1 MKRKIIE
8 INEELCNGCGNCVT
22 GCSEG
27 ALKIIEGKAKVV
39 NDKFCDGF
47 GDCIGH
53 CPTGALK
60 IVERETIEFDQNA
73 VEDHLR
79 KNFGEEAVVKMKDAQ
94 MKHSQNHSGGDGK
107 SHGGNDSQQ
116 QQQHH
121 QHNHGGCPSARFMNL
136 NNTKNSSAAGSNENP
151 EGSGA
156 PGIINSELRHWPVQ
170 LHLVSPQHPA
180 FKDCDLLMAA
190 DCVAFTFAD
199 FHRKLLKGKT
209 LAIACPK
216 LDDTD
221 GYVEKLAEIF
231 KYNNIKSVTCAVMEV
246 PCCNGLL
253 RIVKTALASSG
264 ASIPLK
270 TITIGVDGSIKDI
283 SI

>member
-27 ALKIIEGKAKVV
+27 ALKIIDGKAKVV
-39 NDKFCDGF
+39 NEKFCDGL
-47 GDCIGH
+47 GDCIAH

-60 IVERETIEFDQNA
+60 IIEREAVEFDQNA

-79 KNFGEEAVVKMKDAQ
+79 KNFGEEAVVKMKQAQ
-94 MKHSQNHSGGDGK
+94 VKHSQNHSGGGEKGHDGQDCH
-107 SHGGNDSQQ
+107 SHNHS
-116 QQQHH
+116 
-121 QHNHGGCPSARFMNL
+121 HGGCPSARFMNF
-136 NNTKNSSAAGSNENP
+136 NNTKNSSAASSDNS
-151 EGSGA
+151 EGSPA
-156 PGIINSELRHWPVQ
+156 PGTINSELRHWPVQ
-170 LHLVSPQHPA
+170 LHLVSPRHPA
-180 FKDCDLLMAA
+180 FSGCDLLMAA

-216 LDDTD
+216 LDDTE

-231 KYNNIKSVTCAVMEV
+231 KNNNIKSVTCAIMEV
-246 PCCNGLL
+246 PCCSGFL
-253 RIVKTALASSG
+253 RIVKMAMALSG

-270 TITIGVDGSIKDI
+270 TITIGIDGSVKDI
-283 SI
+283 CI

>member
-8 INEELCNGCGNCVT
+8 INEQLCNGCGNCVT

-27 ALKIIEGKAKVV
+27 ALKIINGKAKVV

-60 IVERETIEFDQNA
+60 IVERDTVEFDENA
-73 VEDHLR
+73 VESHLR
-79 KNFGEEAVVKMKDAQ
+79 SNFGEDAVAKMKEAQ
-94 MKHSQNHSGGDGK
+94 KKHAHNHAGAG
-107 SHGGNDSQQ
+107 HAPAA
-116 QQQHH
+116 QHH
-121 QHNHGGCPSARFMNL
+121 HHGGCPSARFMNFKGD
-136 NNTKNSSAAGSNENP
+136 NDKNAAQSAAGDTV
-151 EGSGA
+151 SGVV
-156 PGIINSELRHWPVQ
+156 NSELRQWPVQ
-170 LHLVSPQHPA
+170 LHLVSPAHPA
-180 FKDCDLLMAA
+180 FMNCDILVAA
-190 DCVAFTFAD
+190 DCVAFTFGD

-216 LDDTD
+216 LDDSD

-231 KYNNIKSVTCAVMEV
+231 KNNNIKSVTCAIMEV
-246 PCCNGLL
+246 PCCSGLL
-253 RIVKTALASSG
+253 RIVKTALAESG
-264 ASIPLK
+264 ADIPLK
-270 TITIGVDGSIKDI
+270 TITIGVDGSVKDL

>member
-27 ALKIIEGKAKVV
+27 ALKIINGKAKVV

-60 IVERETIEFDQNA
+60 IVERETVEFDQNA

-79 KNFGEEAVVKMKDAQ
+79 ANYNEDAVAKMKEAQ
-94 MKHSQNHSGGDGK
+94 MKHSQNHSSADEK
-107 SHGGNDSQQ
+107 NHGGHNS

-121 QHNHGGCPSARFMNL
+121 QQHSHGGCPSARFMNL
-136 NNTKNSSAAGSNENP
+136 SKPKESASDSNQSSNEN
-151 EGSGA
+151 ST
-156 PGIINSELRHWPVQ
+156 PGIINSELRQWPVQ
-170 LHLVSPQHPA
+170 LHLVSPQHPS

-264 ASIPLK
+264 ASIPVK
-270 TITIGVDGSIKDI
+270 TIMIGIDGSIKDL

>member
-27 ALKIIEGKAKVV
+27 ALKIINGKAKVV

-60 IVERETIEFDQNA
+60 IVERDTVEFDEKA

-79 KNFGEEAVVKMKDAQ
+79 KNFGEEAVGKMKEAQ
-94 MKHSQNHSGGDGK
+94 KKHAHAPGNENAG
-107 SHGGNDSQQ
+107 HGHGPAA
-116 QQQHH
+116 HA
-121 QHNHGGCPSARFMNL
+121 HGGCPSARFMNFKGD
-136 NNTKNSSAAGSNENP
+136 NGKNSAADDNGNSP
-151 EGSGA
+151 AGVV
-156 PGIINSELRHWPVQ
+156 NSELRQWPVQ
-170 LHLVSPQHPA
+170 LHLVSPAHPA
-180 FKDCDLLMAA
+180 FMNCDILMAA
-190 DCVAFTFAD
+190 DCVAFTFGD

-209 LAIACPK
+209 LAVMCPK

-221 GYVEKLAEIF
+221 GYVEKLTEIF
-231 KYNNIKSVTCAVMEV
+231 KNNNIKSVTCAVMEV
-246 PCCNGLL
+246 PCCSGLL
-253 RIVKTALASSG
+253 RIVKTALAGSG
-264 ASIPLK
+264 ADIPLK
-270 TITIGVDGSIKDI
+270 TITIGVDGSVKDL

>member
-27 ALKIIEGKAKVV
+27 ALKIIDGKAKVV
-39 NDKFCDGF
+39 NEKFCDGF

-60 IVERETIEFDQNA
+60 IVERDTVEFDENA
-73 VEDHLR
+73 VVDHLR
-79 KNFGEEAVVKMKDAQ
+79 KNFGEDAVNKMKEAQ
-94 MKHSQNHSGGDGK
+94 KKHA
-107 SHGGNDSQQ
+107 HGSENKEPAR
-116 QQQHH
+116 HH
-121 QHNHGGCPSARFMNL
+121 AHGGCPSARFMNFKGD
-136 NNTKNSSAAGSNENP
+136 NNARAANASGSEA
-151 EGSGA
+151 GV
-156 PGIINSELRHWPVQ
+156 INSELRQWPVQ
-170 LHLVSPQHPA
+170 LHLVSPKHPA
-180 FKDCDLLMAA
+180 FENTDILIAA
-190 DCVAFTFAD
+190 DCVAFTFGD

-221 GYVEKLAEIF
+221 GYVEKLTEIF
-231 KYNNIKSVTCAVMEV
+231 KYNNVKSVTCAIMEV
-246 PCCNGLL
+246 PCCSGLL
-253 RIVKTALASSG
+253 RIVKTALAESG
-264 ASIPLK
+264 AEIPLK
-270 TITIGVDGSIKDI
+270 TITIGVDGSVKDL

>member
-27 ALKIIEGKAKVV
+27 ALKIINGKAKVV

-60 IVERETIEFDQNA
+60 IVERDTVEFDETA
-73 VEDHLR
+73 VENHLR
-79 KNFGEEAVVKMKDAQ
+79 SNFGEEAVGKMKEVQ
-94 MKHSQNHSGGDGK
+94 KKHAHAP
-107 SHGGNDSQQ
+107 GNENAG
-116 QQQHH
+116 HA
-121 QHNHGGCPSARFMNL
+121 HGGCPSARFMNFKGD
-136 NNTKNSSAAGSNENP
+136 NAKNSAADDNGNSP
-151 EGSGA
+151 AGVV
-156 PGIINSELRHWPVQ
+156 NSELRQWPVQ
-170 LHLVSPQHPA
+170 LHLVSPAHPA
-180 FKDCDLLMAA
+180 FMNCDILMAA
-190 DCVAFTFAD
+190 DCVAFTFGD

-209 LAIACPK
+209 LAVMCPK

-221 GYVEKLAEIF
+221 GYVEKLTEIF
-231 KYNNIKSVTCAVMEV
+231 KNNNIKSVTCAVMEV
-246 PCCNGLL
+246 PCCSGLL
-253 RIVKTALASSG
+253 RIVKTALAESG
-264 ASIPLK
+264 ADIPLK
-270 TITIGVDGSIKDI
+270 TITIGVDGSVKDL

>member
-39 NDKFCDGF
+39 NERFCDGF

-60 IVERETIEFDQNA
+60 IVERDTVEFDEKA

-79 KNFGEEAVVKMKDAQ
+79 KNFGEDAVAKMKEAQ
-94 MKHSQNHSGGDGK
+94 KKHAHEPGDKNAGHGPADHA
-107 SHGGNDSQQ
+107 HGGG
-116 QQQHH
+116 HH
-121 QHNHGGCPSARFMNL
+121 HGGCPSARFMNFKGG
-136 NNTKNSSAAGSNENP
+136 NGKTSAPAAEGDSPAGVV
-151 EGSGA
+151 A
-156 PGIINSELRHWPVQ
+156 SELRQWPVQ
-170 LHLVSPQHPA
+170 LHLVSPAHPA
-180 FKDCDLLMAA
+180 FMDCDILVAA
-190 DCVAFTFAD
+190 DCVAFTFGD

-216 LDDTD
+216 LDDTG

-231 KYNNIKSVTCAVMEV
+231 ANNRVKSVTCAIMEV
-246 PCCNGLL
+246 PCCSGLL
-253 RIVKTALASSG
+253 RIVKTALAESG
-264 ASIPLK
+264 ADIPLK